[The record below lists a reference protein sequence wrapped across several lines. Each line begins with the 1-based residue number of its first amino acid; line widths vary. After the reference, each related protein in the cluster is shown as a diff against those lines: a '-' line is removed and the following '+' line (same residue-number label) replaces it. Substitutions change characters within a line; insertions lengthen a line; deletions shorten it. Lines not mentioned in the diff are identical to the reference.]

1 MATAAFLS
9 SFREQGKIL
18 SVSHAHFLLQGIFL
32 TQGLNLCLLRLLHW
46 QASSLLL
53 PPPGKLLS
61 LTILFNSQN
70 GPICGFHFP
79 DLIHRKSFYEL
90 S

>member
-1 MATAAFLS
+1 MTSAALLS
-9 SFREQGKIL
+9 SFRGQGKI
-18 SVSHAHFLLQGIFL
+18 SSASHTHFLLQTIFL
-32 TQGLNLCLLRLLHW
+32 TQGLNLCLLHLLHW
-46 QASSLLL
+46 QVSSLLL

-70 GPICGFHFP
+70 GPICGFHVP
-79 DLIHRKSFYEL
+79 DLIHRKSFYKL